1 MIIFCHVDWKAEKG
15 MLCHSDHFLY
25 LKQLCALSVTV
36 RDVKD
41 HAKTLWRSKIILQSE
56 TRLIDG

>member
-1 MIIFCHVDWKAEKG
+1 MQLIWLLFVMLKKG
-15 MLCHSDHFLY
+15 CY

-41 HAKTLWRSKIILQSE
+41 HGEILWKSKIILQSE
-56 TRLIDG
+56 THLIDG